1 MDRLEALLGGVKV
14 LTFDV
19 YGTLIDWE
27 SGLNHALQGIFQAHG
42 VRLAE
47 SEALQRFARHEA
59 QVGAGDY
66 LPYRDVLVETLR
78 RVGRD
83 LGFEP
88 DEDALWM
95 LAESVGDWPAFEDS
109 RDALLRLQRHF
120 KLAVITNCDD
130 EHFALS
136 NRQLRIDFDYIITA
150 EQARSYKP
158 SLNNFRLALGS
169 IGVRREEVL
178 HVGESLFHDHVP
190 ARQLGL
196 ASVWI
201 HRRQGKAG
209 LGATPSAVAQ
219 PDFTYPDMR
228 TFADAVLAA
237 VARRQAEL
245 P

>member
-1 MDRLEALLGGVKV
+1 MEDRLRGIKV
-14 LTFDV
+14 LSFDV

-27 SGLNHALQGIFQAHG
+27 TGLNQALQGVFRAHG

-66 LPYRDVLVETLR
+66 LPYRDVLAETLR
-78 RVGRD
+78 RIGRD

-88 DEDALWM
+88 GEDELRAFS
-95 LAESVGDWPAFEDS
+95 ESVGDWPAFEDS
-109 RDALLRLQRHF
+109 REALLRLQPHF

-130 EHFALS
+130 EHFAMS
-136 NRQLRIDFDYIITA
+136 NRHLRVDFDYIVTA

-169 IGVRREEVL
+169 MGVRREEVL
-178 HVGESLFHDHVP
+178 HVSESLFHDHVP

-196 ASVWI
+196 ATAWI
-201 HRRQGKAG
+201 HRRQGKPG
-209 LGATPSAVAQ
+209 LGATPSVVAH

-228 TFADAVLAA
+228 AFADAVLGAA
-237 VARRQAEL
+237 DRRGPAL

>member
-1 MDRLEALLGGVKV
+1 MKEHLGGIKV

-27 SGLNHALQGIFQAHG
+27 TGLNHALQKVFQAHG
-42 VRLAE
+42 VQRSE
-47 SEALQRFARHEA
+47 SEALQLFAQHEA

-66 LPYRDVLVETLR
+66 LPYRDVLVETLK
-78 RVGRD
+78 RVAHD

-88 DEDALWM
+88 DDGELQAL
-95 LAESVGDWPAFEDS
+95 ADSVGDWPAFEDS
-109 RDALLRLQRHF
+109 RAALLRLQRHF

-136 NRQLRIDFDYIITA
+136 NRHLRIDFDYIITA

-158 SLNNFRLALGS
+158 SLNNFRLALGT

-178 HVGESLFHDHVP
+178 HVSESLFHDHVP

-196 ASVWI
+196 ACVWI
-201 HRRQGKAG
+201 HRRQGRPG
-209 LGATPSAVAQ
+209 PGATPAAVAQ

-228 TFADAVLAA
+228 SFADAALGPDEQHEPE
-237 VARRQAEL
+237 R